1 MKIEVMCRAVAT
13 TKTKKG
19 STKIVFVTPD
29 AELFT
34 VYTKDEIII
43 ENLEELE
50 TEDIRQFD
58 ANVSDIP
65 IFFVK
70 GENVNG

>member
-19 STKIVFVTPD
+19 STKIVFVTPY

-43 ENLEELE
+43 DKLEELE
-50 TEDIRQFD
+50 AEDIRQFEV
-58 ANVSDIP
+58 NVSDIP
-65 IFFVK
+65 LFFVK
-70 GENVNG
+70 GENE

>member
-13 TKTKKG
+13 TRTKKG

-34 VYTKDEIII
+34 VYTKDDIII
-43 ENLEELE
+43 DNLEQLE
-50 TEDIRQFD
+50 ALDIRSFEV
-58 ANVSDIP
+58 NVSDTP
-65 IFFVK
+65 LFFAK
-70 GENVNG
+70 GETDHG

>member
-50 TEDIRQFD
+50 KEDIRQFEV
-58 ANVSDIP
+58 NVSDIP
-65 IFFVK
+65 LFFVK
-70 GENVNG
+70 GENDNG